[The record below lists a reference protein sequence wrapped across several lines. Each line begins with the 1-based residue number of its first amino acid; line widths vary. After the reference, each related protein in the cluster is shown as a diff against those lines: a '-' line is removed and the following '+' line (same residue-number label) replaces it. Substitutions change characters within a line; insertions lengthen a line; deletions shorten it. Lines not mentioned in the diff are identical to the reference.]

1 MSQVTRFNGDY
12 NITGVD
18 ASSNVVVTAQSL
30 VVKGNLLVLGTTS
43 EVSTVNTKITDN
55 ILTLNAGETAAGVGT
70 VYSGIEVDR
79 GTLPTTSLR
88 WNEMSLTWQITSDG
102 TTFSDIATQE
112 SQAFEVYDDKAPRLG
127 GNLDVS
133 GQHLYDTASSTIA
146 FDSGL
151 AVKFSEGAL
160 KPVSGY
166 SVIYSQTPGAG
177 GSGVFVSNE
186 QKIGEEL
193 ITKSKAFIYALIL

>member
-1 MSQVTRFNGDY
+1 MSQATRFNGDY
-12 NITGVD
+12 NITGID
-18 ASSNVVVTAQSL
+18 AASNVVVTAQSL

-55 ILTLNAGETAAGVGT
+55 ILTLNAGETAAGVST

-112 SQAFEVYDDKAPRLG
+112 SQAFQVYDDKAPRLG
-127 GNLDVS
+127 GDLDVS
-133 GQHLYDTASSTIA
+133 GQKLFNSASDTIT
-146 FDSGL
+146 FETGV
-151 AVKFSEGAL
+151 AVKTANVAPSAQ
-160 KPVSGY
+160 PGY
-166 SVIYSQTPGAG
+166 SVIYSQAPGAG
-177 GSGVFVSNE
+177 GSGVYVSNE
-186 QKIGEEL
+186 QKAGEEL

>member
-43 EVSTVNTKITDN
+43 DVSTVNTKITDN
-55 ILTLNAGETAAGVGT
+55 ILTLNAGETAAGVGA

-112 SQAFEVYDDKAPRLG
+112 SQTFQVYDDKEPRLG
-127 GNLDVS
+127 GDLDVS
-133 GQHLYDTASSTIA
+133 GQRFYNTASDTIT
-146 FDSGL
+146 FETGV
-151 AVKFSEGAL
+151 AVKTANVA
-160 KPVSGY
+160 PVTQPGY
-166 SVIYSQTPGAG
+166 SVIYSQTPGPG

-186 QKIGEEL
+186 QKAGEEL